1 MIRATKITKAA
12 RGEQCTLQIVGTCC
26 HDPATVV
33 FAHLPSEH
41 NGIATKSSDLCG
53 CFACVKCHDMIDGR
67 TKPTEEFGDYRDWY
81 LLRAY
86 RRTMERLWQLE
97 ILRLA

>member
-1 MIRATKITKAA
+1 MIHSPKIRKAA

-33 FAHLPSEH
+33 FAHLPSEN
-41 NGIATKSSDLCG
+41 NGMGTKSSDLCG
-53 CFACVKCHDMIDGR
+53 CFACRACHDMIDGR
-67 TKPTEEFGDYRDWY
+67 TRPSHEFAEHKDWY

-97 ILRLA
+97 ILRIA